1 MPTINSGKT
10 KLNTSDHKS
19 ISRPRR
25 WSCVNPT
32 RKDYMKS
39 LQKSLISS
47 LIVALVLTAC
57 GGTTGTGGGGGGGD
71 SGGDFSVAGPSAT
84 PTVAAGATV
93 AVPIAV
99 TRTGGFAGA
108 VTVDLASPP
117 SGVTVTQLSV
127 ATGIS
132 TGDLNIFVPS
142 SVPVGPLALTLNTT
156 AIGFSAKTTAMTLNV
171 TGSTGA
177 GGGDTTVPTVTLE
190 SIANVT
196 TESTITL
203 RATAS
208 DNVAVSKVDFY
219 DGTTKLGEDTSSPYS
234 WDLPV
239 TLGDN
244 GTKSFAAK
252 AFDAAGNN
260 TTSAAQAVT
269 VSIPG
274 LSQLIAS
281 SASDRASGIVRDS
294 SGNVYVVG
302 DTLGN
307 LAGISADR
315 NVFVRKFGPSGTV
328 DATWGIT
335 DPGNQ
340 TVTGHTAGVDASGN
354 LYVAGMTDT
363 TIDGLRTSGG
373 RDVFL
378 RKYTPLGIVVWT
390 RLFHASNADPL
401 TVDDRV
407 TALAVDP
414 SGNIFLT
421 GTSNGMFTD
430 AALGTT
436 VDATYLVKY
445 SPDGTVLW
453 TQQFRNDVNTGNNFG
468 GVVPDGSGNVYITGS
483 TIDPLEGSNQGGTDI
498 FVRKYHSD
506 GTVIWTSQVGG
517 SEDDL
522 ATGISLGSST
532 NDFVYVSGSTRG
544 SLVGTNSGGSDAVI
558 YRCTQDDGACVPW
571 QQFGTIW
578 PDYLFDITTDAA
590 GRITVVGNT
599 GGIFPGNSANNSG
612 LIRQYEADG
621 TVRWTRQSGT
631 GNPDVREWFRT
642 VIVDASG
649 QSYIAGYTEGAA
661 GSLLGTGAIDA
672 ILRSYTPLG
681 TLR

>member
-142 SVPVGPLALTLNTT
+142 SVPNGPLALTLNAT
-156 AIGFSAKTTAMTLNV
+156 AIGFSAKTATLTLSV
-171 TGSTGA
+171 TGGT
-177 GGGDTTVPTVTLE
+177 GGGTGDTIRPTVTLE
-190 SIANVT
+190 SIAASVT
-196 TESTITL
+196 TASTITL

-208 DNVAVSKVDFY
+208 DNVGVSKVEFY

-234 WDLPV
+234 WDLPL
-239 TLGDN
+239 TAENN
-244 GTKSFAAK
+244 GAKSLTAK
-252 AFDAAGNN
+252 AFDAAGNM
-260 TTSAAQAVT
+260 TTSTAQLIA
-269 VSIPG
+269 VSIP
-274 LSQLIAS
+274 LVSQSIAS
-281 SASDRASGIVRDS
+281 SASDRASAIARDS

-307 LAGISADR
+307 LAGTSAGR
-315 NVFVRKFGPSGTV
+315 NVFVRKFGPSGAV
-328 DATWGIT
+328 DSTWGIT
-335 DPGNQ
+335 DPGDQ
-340 TVTGHTAGVDASGN
+340 IVTGHNAGVDASGN
-354 LYVAGMTDT
+354 LYVAGTTDQ
-363 TIDGLRTSGG
+363 TIDGLSASSGVN
-373 RDVFL
+373 VFL
-378 RKYTPLGIVVWT
+378 RKYTPLGNVIWT
-390 RLFHASNADPL
+390 RLFGSTTAASA
-401 TVDDRV
+401 VGIIASV
-407 TALAVDP
+407 TGLALDP

-421 GTSNGMFTD
+421 GRSPGI
-430 AALGTT
+430 L
-436 VDATYLVKY
+436 VDGLPVDGIYVRKY
-445 SPDGTVLW
+445 SPDGTELW
-453 TQQFRNDVNTGNNFG
+453 TQQFLNDVHTGSIFG
-468 GVVPDGSGNVYITGS
+468 GVVADSGGNVYITGS
-483 TIDPLEGSNQGGTDI
+483 TIGNIDGINQGRTDA
-498 FVRKYHSD
+498 FVRKYD
-506 GTVIWTSQVGG
+506 GSGAVMWSSQVGS

-522 ATGISLGSST
+522 ATGISLGIT
-532 NDFVYVSGSTRG
+532 DDFVYVSGSTKG
-544 SLVGTNSGGSDAVI
+544 NLVGTNSGNNDAVI
-558 YRCTQDDGACVPW
+558 YRCTKDDGQCLPW
-571 QQFGTIW
+571 QQFGTNVQ
-578 PDYLFDITTDAA
+578 DYLFDITADTA

-599 GGIFPGNSANNSG
+599 VGVFPGSNPSNYG

-642 VIVDASG
+642 VIVDTSG
-649 QSYIAGYTEGAA
+649 RSYIAGYTEGAA
-661 GSLLGTGAIDA
+661 GTSLGGGAIDA